1 MTVILLNITGTTR
14 DPISQF
20 KENIAH
26 LQSALG
32 RKIGDLCIERSIDNY
47 SHNSNM
53 KCVGSTI
60 KCISFEPIHYVII
73 LDIVL
78 SLMVFGYFNFMFLS
92 MYC

>member
-1 MTVILLNITGTTR
+1 MHVILLNICGTTR

-20 KENIAH
+20 KENIGD

-32 RKIGDLCIERSIDNY
+32 RKQRDLCIERSIDNY

-60 KCISFEPIHYVII
+60 KCINFEPIHYVNLGYCFII
-73 LDIVL
+73 NG
-78 SLMVFGYFNFMFLS
+78 FWRF
-92 MYC
+92 